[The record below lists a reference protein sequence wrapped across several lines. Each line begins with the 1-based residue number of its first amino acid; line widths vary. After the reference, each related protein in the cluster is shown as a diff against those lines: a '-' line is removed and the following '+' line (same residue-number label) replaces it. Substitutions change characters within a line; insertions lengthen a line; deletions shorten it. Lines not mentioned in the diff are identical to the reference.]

1 MIYDRQLVMIDL
13 LRNLINDTTWKIKAE
28 YSTNDNDK
36 KVIVVQEQTGPKVV
50 FYGDCSPIYNY
61 YTIQVYGTSIE
72 EEKNMSLTIQQ
83 LIGTNTL
90 IERTKEN
97 VKSTWHVLVKQFTN
111 FQPIEYMDI
120 RRVGYT
126 ATMLCIVSKINEV
139 QIQNEENEE
148 G

>member
-13 LRNLINDTTWKIKAE
+13 LRQIVNDTTWKIKAE

-36 KVIVVQEQTGPKVV
+36 KCIVCQEQTGPKVV
-50 FYGDCSPIYNY
+50 FYGECSPIYNY

-83 LIGTNTL
+83 LIGTNTI
-90 IERTKEN
+90 IERTKDN

-126 ATMLCIVSKINEV
+126 ATMLCIVSKIK
-139 QIQNEENEE
+139 EENI
-148 G
+148 